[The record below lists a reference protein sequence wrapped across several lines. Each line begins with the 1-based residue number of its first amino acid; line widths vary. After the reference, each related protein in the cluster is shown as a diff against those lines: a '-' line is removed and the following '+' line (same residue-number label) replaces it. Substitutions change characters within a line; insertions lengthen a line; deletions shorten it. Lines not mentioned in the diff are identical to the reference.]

1 MRIKHIF
8 LQNFCKFYGS
18 NVVDTDLYD
27 RTEVSG
33 VNESGKSTIKRAI
46 QYIFGCR
53 DENGREITG
62 IRPHDKDGDD
72 IDGDI
77 TAEVTVE
84 VDGTDKVLK
93 KVCRQNFNKKGE
105 FTGNVTDYYVN
116 DIPKKAADFEAFLEE
131 SVCGKDKFSLC
142 INAMTLLLK
151 GGTDQRALLADMFGQ
166 HSNDDICNQF
176 PEFEALRTVLQ
187 DGTVDELKKRC
198 NTQLYGTRGRNGTKG
213 LQDLLDEIPSRI
225 DEVSRQRV
233 DIDLADL
240 ELKKKALLDK
250 LSENIKQQ
258 TDTQNSMKS
267 YDKLSDGIIELKGQL
282 SALQQ
287 KANEKLDADRRE
299 KRTTLNQIQNE
310 HQKELLKADTISE
323 EITALEKRIA
333 QYEQKR
339 HDLKKSWDLN
349 NSLKFDENSLICSYC
364 GQEYPEEKKEQL
376 RAEFDSHKAHEL
388 ELITKEGSSCAD
400 RIKADKAELEH
411 KREELKKTED
421 EVERFEKEVSIADN
435 ALNSIPTS
443 VDISNTEEYKA
454 VQSQIAE
461 KEAAMNKFTD
471 MNLLRIQLKGD
482 EEQIRNDISVVD
494 KSLASVSI
502 NESVD
507 KRIAELEQ
515 ERRNIAQK
523 ITDVQAQL
531 DLLKRFSRKKNELL
545 EADVNKYLSFC
556 TVRMFRPLVN
566 GDTEECCD
574 FTYLGEPYSRN
585 MNHGA
590 RILTEIDIC
599 NAFQKRCGVE
609 LPIMVDDTESLDP
622 WKIPDVDSQL
632 IMFRRSDDASLKVE
646 EVKNGKSN

>member
-1 MRIKHIF
+1 MRIKHIY

-18 NVVDTDLYD
+18 NRLNTDIYD
-27 RTEVSG
+27 RTEISG
-33 VNESGKSTIKRAI
+33 VNETGKSTIKRAI

-53 DENGREITG
+53 DENGREING
-62 IRPHDKDGDD
+62 IRPHDKDGND

-77 TAEVTVE
+77 TAEVNVE
-84 VDGTDKVLK
+84 IDGTDKVLK

-151 GGTDQRALLADMFGQ
+151 GGTDQRAILADMFGQ
-166 HSNDDICNQF
+166 HSNDDICDMY
-176 PEFEALRTVLQ
+176 PEFSPLKSVLH

-198 NTQLYGTRGRNGTKG
+198 NTQLYGTRGRNGSKG
-213 LQDLLDEIPSRI
+213 LQDQLDDIPTRI
-225 DEVSRQRV
+225 DEVSKRRE
-233 DIDLADL
+233 DIDLAEL
-240 ELKKKALLDK
+240 ELQKNALLEK
-250 LSENIKQQ
+250 LNDNIEQQ
-258 TDTQNSMKS
+258 NDNQKSMKE

-282 SALQQ
+282 STLQQ

-310 HQKELLKADTISE
+310 HQKELLKADTIRE
-323 EITALEKRIA
+323 EITELEKRIA

-339 HDLKKSWDLN
+339 QDLKKSWDLN
-349 NSLKFDENSLICSYC
+349 KSLKFDENSLVCSYC

-376 RAEFDSHKAHEL
+376 RTEFDTHKAHEL

-400 RIKADKAELEH
+400 HIKEDQAELEH
-411 KREELKKTED
+411 KRKELKKTED
-421 EVERFEKEVSIADN
+421 EVERLEKEIAIADN
-435 ALNSIPTS
+435 SLNSIPAS

-454 VQSQIAE
+454 IQSQIAE
-461 KEAAMNKFTD
+461 KEAAMNRYAD
-471 MNLLRIQLKGD
+471 MQSMRIELKCA
-482 EEQIRNDISVVD
+482 EEEIRADIEQVN
-494 KSLASVSI
+494 KKLASVSI
-502 NESVD
+502 NESID

-515 ERRNIAQK
+515 ERRDIAQK

-531 DLLKRFSRKKNELL
+531 DLLKKFSRKKNELL

-574 FTYLGEPYSRN
+574 FIYKGEPYSRN

-590 RILTEIDIC
+590 KILTEIDIC
-599 NAFQKRCGVE
+599 RAFQKKCGVE
-609 LPIMVDDTESLDP
+609 LPIMTDDTESLDP

-632 IMFRRSDDASLKVE
+632 IMFRRSDDKELKVRE
-646 EVKNGKSN
+646 M

>member
-1 MRIKHIF
+1 MRIKHIY
-8 LQNFCKFYGS
+8 LQNFCKFYGY
-18 NVVDTDLYD
+18 NTLDTDIYD
-27 RTEVSG
+27 RTEISG
-33 VNESGKSTIKRAI
+33 ANETGKSTIKRAI
-46 QYIFGCR
+46 HHIFGCR
-53 DENGREITG
+53 DENGKEISG
-62 IRPHDKDGDD
+62 IRPHDKDGNDL
-72 IDGDI
+72 DGDI
-77 TAEVTVE
+77 TEMVTVE
-84 VDGTDKVLK
+84 VDGEEKVLK
-93 KVCRQNFNKKGE
+93 KVCRQNYNKKGE
-105 FTGNVTDYYVN
+105 FTGNVTDYYIN
-116 DIPKKAADFEAFLEE
+116 DIPKKQADFDSFLEE
-131 SVCGKDKFSLC
+131 CACDKNRFSLC

-151 GGTDQRALLADMFGQ
+151 GGTDQRAILADMFGQ
-166 HSNDDICNQF
+166 HSNDYICNQF

-240 ELKKKALLDK
+240 ELQKNALLEK
-250 LSENIKQQ
+250 LNANIEQQ
-258 TDTQNSMKS
+258 NDNQKSMKE

-310 HQKELLKADTISE
+310 HQKELLKADTIRE
-323 EITALEKRIA
+323 EVTALEKRIE

-339 HDLKKSWDLN
+339 QDLKKSWDLN
-349 NSLKFDENSLICSYC
+349 KSLKFDENSLICSYC

-376 RAEFDSHKAHEL
+376 RTEFDTHKAHEL
-388 ELITKEGSSCAD
+388 ELITKEGSSCAEH
-400 RIKADKAELEH
+400 IKADQAELEH

-421 EVERFEKEVSIADN
+421 EVERLEKEIAIADN
-435 ALNSIPTS
+435 ALNSIPAS

-454 VQSQIAE
+454 VQSQITE
-461 KEAAMNKFTD
+461 KEAAMHKFTD

-507 KRIAELEQ
+507 KRITELEQ
-515 ERRNIAQK
+515 ERRDIAQK

-545 EADVNKYLSFC
+545 ESDVNEYLEFC
-556 TVRMFRPLVN
+556 HVKMFRPLVN

-574 FTYLGEPYSRN
+574 FIYKGEPYSRN

-590 RILTEIDIC
+590 KILTEIDIC
-599 NAFQKRCGVE
+599 RAFQKKCGVE
-609 LPIMVDDTESLDP
+609 LPIMTDDTESLDS
-622 WKIPDVDSQL
+622 WRIPQIDSQL
-632 IMFRRSDDASLKVE
+632 IMFRRSDDKELKVRE
-646 EVKNGKSN
+646 M

>member
-1 MRIKHIF
+1 MRIKHIY

-18 NVVDTDLYD
+18 NVVGTDLYD
-27 RTEVSG
+27 RTEISG
-33 VNESGKSTIKRAI
+33 VNETGKSTIKRAI

-62 IRPHDKDGDD
+62 IRPHDKDGND

-84 VDGTDKVLK
+84 IDGTDKVLK

-151 GGTDQRALLADMFGQ
+151 GGTDQRAILADMFGQ

-198 NTQLYGTRGRNGTKG
+198 STQLYGTSGRNGSKG
-213 LQDLLDEIPSRI
+213 LQDQLDDIPTRI
-225 DEVSRQRV
+225 DEVSKRRE
-233 DIDLADL
+233 DIDLAEL
-240 ELKKKALLDK
+240 ELQKNALLEK
-250 LSENIKQQ
+250 LNANIEQQ
-258 TDTQNSMKS
+258 NDNQKRMAE

-310 HQKELLKADTISE
+310 HQKELLKADTIRE
-323 EITALEKRIA
+323 EITELEKRIA

-339 HDLKKSWDLN
+339 QELKKSWDLN
-349 NSLKFDENSLICSYC
+349 KSLKFDENSLVCSYC

-376 RAEFDSHKAHEL
+376 RTEFDVHKAHEL

-400 RIKADKAELEH
+400 HIKADQEELEH
-411 KREELKKTED
+411 KREKLKKTED
-421 EVERFEKEVSIADN
+421 EVERLEKEIAIADN
-435 ALNSIPTS
+435 ALNSIPAS

-461 KEAAMNKFTD
+461 KEAAMNRYAD
-471 MNLLRIQLKGD
+471 MQSMRIELKCA
-482 EEQIRNDISVVD
+482 EEEIRADIEQVNKKLS
-494 KSLASVSI
+494 SVSI

-515 ERRNIAQK
+515 ERRDIAQK

-531 DLLKRFSRKKNELL
+531 DLLKSFSRKKNELL
-545 EADVNKYLSFC
+545 ESDVNEYLEFC
-556 TVRMFRPLVN
+556 HVKMFRPLVN

-574 FTYLGEPYSRN
+574 FIYKGEPYSRN
-585 MNHGA
+585 MNHCA
-590 RILTEIDIC
+590 KILTEIDIC
-599 NAFQKRCGVE
+599 RAFQKKCGVE
-609 LPIMVDDTESLDP
+609 LPIITDDTESLDP
-622 WKIPDVDSQL
+622 WRIPQIDSQL
-632 IMFRRSDDASLKVE
+632 IMFRRSDDKELKVE
-646 EVKNGKSN
+646 EVKNA

>member
-18 NVVDTDLYD
+18 NVLDVDLYN

-33 VNESGKSTIKRAI
+33 VNESGKSTMKRAI

-62 IRPHDKDGDD
+62 IRPHDKDGND

-77 TAEVTVE
+77 TVEVTVDI
-84 VDGTDKVLK
+84 DGTDKVLK

-116 DIPKKAADFEAFLEE
+116 DIPKKSADFETFLEE

-151 GGTDQRALLADMFGQ
+151 GGTEQRAILADMFGQ
-166 HSNDDICNQF
+166 HSNDDICEQF
-176 PEFEALRTVLQ
+176 PEFEELKPVLQ

-233 DIDLADL
+233 DIDLAEL
-240 ELKKKALLDK
+240 ELQKKTLQEK
-250 LSENIKQQ
+250 LKENIKQQ
-258 TDTQNSMKS
+258 ADTQSNMDS
-267 YDKLSDGIIELKGQL
+267 YDKLSDGIIELKCQL
-282 SALQQ
+282 NALQQ
-287 KANEKLDADRRE
+287 KANEKLDEERRE
-299 KRTTLNQIQNE
+299 KRTELNLVRNE
-310 HQKELLKADTISE
+310 LQKEVLKANTIKE
-323 EITALEKRIA
+323 EIAELEKRIL
-333 QYEQKR
+333 QYEKKR
-339 HDLKKSWDLN
+339 KDLKNSWDLN
-349 NSLKFDENSLICSYC
+349 SSLKFDENSLICSYC

-376 RAEFDSHKAHEL
+376 RAEFDAHKAHEL
-388 ELITKEGSSCAD
+388 ELITQEGTSCAEK
-400 RIKADKAELEH
+400 IKEYTAEMEN
-411 KREELKKTED
+411 KREELKKTEG
-421 EVERFEKEVSIADN
+421 EVERLDKYVVLAEN
-435 ALNSIPTS
+435 ALNSIPAS
-443 VDISNTEEYKA
+443 VDISDTEDYKDI
-454 VQSQIAE
+454 QSQISE
-461 KEAAMNKFTD
+461 KEAAMNQYSD
-471 MNLLRIQLKGD
+471 MKLRRIQLKGD
-482 EEQIRNDISVVD
+482 EEQIRNEISAID
-494 KSLASVSI
+494 KKLASVSI

-507 KRIAELEQ
+507 NRITELEQ
-515 ERRNIAQK
+515 ERRKIAQK

-531 DLLKRFSRKKNELL
+531 DLLKKFSRKKNELL
-545 EADVNKYLSFC
+545 EADVNHYLCFC

-574 FTYLGEPYSRN
+574 FTYRGEPYSRN

-599 NAFQKRCGVE
+599 NAFQKRFGVE

-632 IMFRRSDDASLKVE
+632 IMFRRSDDAVLKVE
-646 EVKNGKSN
+646 EMQNE

>member
-18 NVVDTDLYD
+18 NVVDTDIYD
-27 RTEVSG
+27 RTEISG
-33 VNESGKSTIKRAI
+33 VNETGKSTIKRAI

-53 DENGREITG
+53 DENGKEITG
-62 IRPHDKDGDD
+62 IRPHDMDGND

-84 VDGTDKVLK
+84 IDGTDKVLK

-151 GGTDQRALLADMFGQ
+151 GGTDQRAILADMFGQ

-198 NTQLYGTRGRNGTKG
+198 NTQLYGTSGRNGSKG
-213 LQDLLDEIPSRI
+213 LQDQLDDIPTRI
-225 DEVSRQRV
+225 DEVSKRRE
-233 DIDLADL
+233 DIDLAEL
-240 ELKKKALLDK
+240 ELQKNALLEK
-250 LSENIKQQ
+250 LNANIEQQ
-258 TDTQNSMKS
+258 NDNQKRMAE

-310 HQKELLKADTISE
+310 HQKELLKADTIRE
-323 EITALEKRIA
+323 EVTALEKRIE

-339 HDLKKSWDLN
+339 QDLKKSWDLN
-349 NSLKFDENSLICSYC
+349 KSLKFDENSLICSYC

-376 RAEFDSHKAHEL
+376 RTEFDTHKAHEL

-400 RIKADKAELEH
+400 HIKADQAEMEH
-411 KREELKKTED
+411 KRKELKKTED
-421 EVERFEKEVSIADN
+421 EVERLEKEIAIADN
-435 ALNSIPTS
+435 ALNSIPAS

-454 VQSQIAE
+454 IQSQIAE
-461 KEAAMNKFTD
+461 KEAAMNRYAD
-471 MNLLRIQLKGD
+471 MQSMRIELKCA
-482 EEQIRNDISVVD
+482 EEEIRSDIEQVN
-494 KSLASVSI
+494 KKLTSVSI

-515 ERRNIAQK
+515 ERRDIAQK

-531 DLLKRFSRKKNELL
+531 DLLKKFSRKKNELL
-545 EADVNKYLSFC
+545 EDDVNEYLEFC
-556 TVRMFRPLVN
+556 HVKMFRPLVN

-574 FTYLGEPYSRN
+574 FTYRGEPYSRN

-609 LPIMVDDTESLDP
+609 LPIMVDDTESLDT
-622 WKIPDVDSQL
+622 WRIPQIDSQL
-632 IMFRRSDDASLKVE
+632 IMFRRSDDKELKVRE
-646 EVKNGKSN
+646 M